1 MRRMLT
7 TFNRKLCKASWNPA
21 NSEGK
26 ESACNAG
33 DQGLIPRLGR
43 TLVKEMATCLVF
55 LPGEFHGQRI
65 LAGYSTQ
72 GLIVRHDLETNT
84 FTFHRT

>member
-7 TFNRKLCKASWNPA
+7 TCNRKLCKASWNPA

-33 DQGLIPRLGR
+33 DQGLIPGWGR
-43 TLVKEMATCLVF
+43 TLVKEMATCS
-55 LPGEFHGQRI
+55 GI
-65 LAGYSTQ
+65 LAWRIPWTDDPG
-72 GLIVRHDLETNT
+72 GLPSMRWQRVGHN
-84 FTFHRT
+84 